1 VVDVSSGEEPPR
13 QQGLALEAPEDM
25 DVPIRA
31 LITLHDLDAAVL
43 EGPSALADVPAASP
57 GTREPI
63 VTASLVS
70 PSLTGPSTTS
80 AAADLPARE
89 THLAEPTVA
98 PSAIASSSGGMT
110 PLASTI
116 IVQPSEGTHPQEPI
130 VHSSA
135 ITTSFSGQV
144 CLILSNYFSLFPLC
158 LAHPFLHQNLDLL
171 ELLAFDPA
179 SIGSAILEANDPPL
193 SLASTTNQLLR
204 MKDLLSG
211 PIDALV
217 QDSSAVKQILDEVN
231 SQLPV
236 SLQVKLLPAGHLPSF
251 RAKVAEARHRIET
264 RRSQSL
270 LRTVI
275 SEMCQSVNKKKAVL
289 DAKVDTSAS
298 AQRLHLLERE
308 LEDLEAKVRATKQHI
323 QEEKDLIAGSKQ
335 EAAVLTAE
343 LKADLAELSSL
354 SKQVV
359 PGADEEDEAV
369 IAEFDRIRLD
379 TIAAINDF
387 LQKTRSR

>member
-1 VVDVSSGEEPPR
+1 
-13 QQGLALEAPEDM
+13 L
-25 DVPIRA
+25 
-31 LITLHDLDAAVL
+31 
-43 EGPSALADVPAASP
+43 
-57 GTREPI
+57 
-63 VTASLVS
+63 
-70 PSLTGPSTTS
+70 
-80 AAADLPARE
+80 LPLRDRYAFF
-89 THLAEPTVA
+89 L
-98 PSAIASSSGGMT
+98 
-110 PLASTI
+110 
-116 IVQPSEGTHPQEPI
+116 
-130 VHSSA
+130 
-135 ITTSFSGQV
+135 
-144 CLILSNYFSLFPLC
+144 CNYFGLPPQY
-158 LAHPFLHQNLDLL
+158 LAHPLFLQNLNLS

-179 SIGSAILEANDPPL
+179 SIGSAILEADDPPM
-193 SLASTTNQLLR
+193 SLASTAKQLLR
-204 MKDLLSG
+204 MKDFLLG

-251 RAKVAEARHRIET
+251 RAKVVEARHRIET
-264 RRSQSL
+264 RHSQSL

-308 LEDLEAKVRATKQHI
+308 LEDLEAKVRTTKQRI
-323 QEEKDLIAGSKQ
+323 REEKDLIAGSKQ

-369 IAEFDRIRLD
+369 IAEVDRIRLD
-379 TIAAINDF
+379 AVAAINDF

>member
-31 LITLHDLDAAVL
+31 LITLHDPDAAVL

-57 GTREPI
+57 GMQEPI

-70 PSLTGPSTTS
+70 PSLTGPSIAS
-80 AAADLPARE
+80 AAADLLARE
-89 THLAEPTVA
+89 THPAKPTA
-98 PSAIASSSGGMT
+98 IPSAIASSSGGVT
-110 PLASTI
+110 PLASTVV
-116 IVQPSEGTHPQEPI
+116 VQPSEGTHPQEPI

-135 ITTSFSGQV
+135 ITTSFSGQA
-144 CLILSNYFSLFPLC
+144 CLILFNYFGLFPLC
-158 LAHPFLHQNLDLL
+158 LAHPFPHQNLDLS
-171 ELLAFDPA
+171 ELLAFDPV
-179 SIGSAILEANDPPL
+179 SIGSAILEADDPPM
-193 SLASTTNQLLR
+193 SLASTANQLLR

-211 PIDALV
+211 SIDALI

-236 SLQVKLLPAGHLPSF
+236 SLQVKLLPAGQLPSF

-264 RRSQSL
+264 RHSQSL

-298 AQRLHLLERE
+298 AQRLPLLERE
-308 LEDLEAKVRATKQHI
+308 LEDLEAKVWATKQRI
-323 QEEKDLIAGSKQ
+323 REEKDLIAGSKQ
-335 EAAVLTAE
+335 EAVVLTAE

-369 IAEFDRIRLD
+369 IAEVDRIRLD
-379 TIAAINDF
+379 AVAAINDF